1 MAPGDMHAA
10 DSHSP
15 VRLRPGTIAATTTVL
30 AMTGLLSLPSGC
42 ESTSKGPPA
51 NGNVLLQD
59 ENNYHSTSS
68 LSIPTVETAPS
79 TDLDIC
85 WTNVVSDLQCHG
97 LAPQVDLDN
106 LAVLR
111 FLHLSQDQ
119 VETKLT
125 SGELIMSQV
134 DGYLEHHLDHS
145 ATCAKLS
152 QLSFFGTP
160 INVQQEF
167 VESPDQLYM
176 LVVTEGTNP
185 GVGARTMA
193 FLKPTASSINTRV
206 DVAPGCGLLEFSA
219 DLASATPVRVPTAR
233 PWVIDWRNVTRNGQ
247 GNGIVFESIDG
258 VLLGFYEGKTVA
270 DLQAHIF
277 DIELLATSLWE
288 LPLTGGRT
296 ADLSKAVE
304 RGTGAAFPGFAR
316 ATAGVW
322 MLALRC
328 STCQN
333 PAPVVLT
340 VLEPGA

>member
-1 MAPGDMHAA
+1 MRV
-10 DSHSP
+10 S
-15 VRLRPGTIAATTTVL
+15 TTTITL
-30 AMTGLLSLPSGC
+30 GLLAGALPLLAAPGC
-42 ESTSKGPPA
+42 ESTSKNQPVLD
-51 NGNVLLQD
+51 GNILLQD

-68 LSIPTVETAPS
+68 LSIPTIETAS
-79 TDLDIC
+79 GADIDIC
-85 WTNVVSDLQCHG
+85 WTNVVADLQCHG
-97 LAPQVDLDN
+97 VAPQADLDN
-106 LAVLR
+106 LAMLR
-111 FLHLSQDQ
+111 FLHLSQSQ
-119 VETKLT
+119 VEMKLT

-134 DGYLEHHLDHS
+134 DGYLERHLDHS

-167 VESPDQLYM
+167 VESADQLYM

-193 FLKPTASSINTRV
+193 FLKPTAGSVNTRV
-206 DVAPGCGLLEFSA
+206 DVASGCGLLDFTA
-219 DLASATPVRVPTAR
+219 DLAAATRVKVPAGK
-233 PWVIDWRNVTRNGQ
+233 PWIIDWRGVTRNGQ
-247 GNGIVFESIDG
+247 GNPIVFESIDG
-258 VLLGFYEGKTVA
+258 VLIGFYEGMTVT
-270 DLQAHIF
+270 DLQNNIF
-277 DIELLATSLWE
+277 DLEQRATTLWE

-296 ADLSKAVE
+296 ADLSKAIE

-316 ATAGVW
+316 ATAGIW

-340 VLEPGA
+340 VLAP